1 MLPEV
6 WVLLFIFHILV
17 LWSHGCRMQGWH
29 PEVSCQ
35 GWGRGKG
42 TREAEGSWGTQ
53 LSLSLFLKKVE
64 GSSLAVQHW
73 LSGFTAV
80 SWVQSLVRE
89 LRWPPPKNVKSIVF
103 PETPPGGF
111 LLIPF
116 WPEIGHF
123 TPLSCK
129 ETEKQ
134 DCRAYLVQSN
144 TCCYLKLN
152 QSSVATKSVEWVLG
166 QLHCQCLQVV
176 PSTQEYWRNVC
187 LGDFRSTLVGREL
200 NHESQ
205 K

>member
-35 GWGRGKG
+35 EWGRGKG

-89 LRWPPPKNVKSIVF
+89 LRWPPPQKCKKYSLPRNPTWGIS
-103 PETPPGGF
+103 PYNF
-111 LLIPF
+111 LARNRSLYTLKLQGN
-116 WPEIGHF
+116 WEAG
-123 TPLSCK
+123 LSCVFGPVKYMLLPQIKSEFSSNK
-129 ETEKQ
+129 ECGVGVGPTS
-134 DCRAYLVQSN
+134 LSMP
-144 TCCYLKLN
+144 
-152 QSSVATKSVEWVLG
+152 SSGA
-166 QLHCQCLQVV
+166 
-176 PSTQEYWRNVC
+176 
-187 LGDFRSTLVGREL
+187 
-200 NHESQ
+200 
-205 K
+205 